1 MKKEFKRVV
10 IWGHK
15 LHSHTHSYIH
25 NAFYRAF
32 LSMGYEVIWTDDND
46 PLASSF
52 SPKDALFITEGQVC
66 KNMPLVKGN
75 TYILHNCYDEKMWDV
90 IRNEQIDYLKLQVYT
105 NDVLNY
111 NLPEIEPFL
120 FYDEPG
126 KMLYLPWATDLLKH
140 EIIPFPVIPKTTT
153 SFWCGTIGDGEFGNR
168 EQINPF
174 INACRDN
181 GIDFKHV
188 SGVSIEENRELI
200 SKSYM
205 APAIVG
211 RWQKEKGYIPCRI
224 FKNVSYGCFG
234 VTNSLVVH
242 KLFEEKTVYSEH
254 EYELFE
260 LTIERMKSAGYNR
273 RLANMIKFVR
283 DKHTYINRINTILN
297 LL

>member
-32 LSMGYEVIWTDDND
+32 QAMGYEVIWTDDND

-66 KNMPLVKGN
+66 KNMPLIKGN

-90 IRNEQIDYLKLQVYT
+90 IRNENIDYLKIQVYT

-126 KMLYLPWATDLLKH
+126 KMLYMPWATDLLPN
-140 EIIPFPVIPKTTT
+140 EIIPFPVIPKTTKC
-153 SFWCGTIGDGEFGNR
+153 WWVGTIGDGEFGNC

-181 GIDFKHV
+181 GIGFDHATGKSV
-188 SGVSIEENRELI
+188 EENIKLI
-200 SKSYM
+200 SESYM

-224 FKNVSYGCFG
+224 FKNVSYGQFPM
-234 VTNSLVVH
+234 TNSAAVH
-242 KLFEEKTVYSEH
+242 KIFEERIIYSEY

-260 LTIERMKSAGYNR
+260 L
-273 RLANMIKFVR
+273 MIKKMRSNTYKRQLIDSIAFVR
-283 DKHTYINRINTILN
+283 NKHTYINRINTILN